1 MKLHRNIKLFINY
14 FLGPLLF
21 IWLAWSIYQQIKH
34 QPDLEKAWYGIKE
47 TFGSTM
53 IWNLVFA
60 VLLMLLNWSVEAV
73 KWKLSVK
80 KIQEVSFLKSFQ
92 AILSGIS
99 FSVSTP
105 NRIGEYLGRV
115 LYMNEGNRLKTI
127 SITIVCSISQL
138 LITLL
143 MGCAGLFLLGPTIS
157 EKQLI
162 TPMWMEVIRY
172 GVVAVII
179 LLTLFYFRLP
189 GLVKW
194 VEKFPGNKKFGFLV
208 NALEEFNAT
217 LLVKLLSLSMLRFFV
232 FIIQY
237 YLLFRLFNV
246 ELVWWQVFWTV
257 SISFLVMAVIPT
269 ITLIEL
275 VQRGKVV
282 ATIVGIYSAN
292 ELGMNLATAGIW
304 FINLILPAI
313 AGSLLL
319 LRMRKIMTIKNEE
332 T

>member
-1 MKLHRNIKLFINY
+1 MKLNRNSKLFINY

-21 IWLAWSIYQQIKH
+21 IWLAWSIYQQIVH
-34 QPDLEKAWYGIKE
+34 QPDLEKAWYGIQE
-47 TFGSTM
+47 SFGSTK
-53 IWNLVFA
+53 IWNLVIA
-60 VLLMLLNWSVEAV
+60 VVLMLLNWSLEAV
-73 KWKLSVK
+73 KWKIAVREV
-80 KIQEVSFLKSFQ
+80 QQVSFIKSFQ

-127 SITIVCSISQL
+127 SITIVSSISQL

-143 MGCAGLFLLGPTIS
+143 MGCTGLFLLGSTMS

-162 TPMWMEVIRY
+162 SPMWLQVIRY
-172 GVVAVII
+172 GVLAVII

-189 GLVKW
+189 WLVKW
-194 VEKFPGNKKFGFLV
+194 VERFPGNKKFRYLV
-208 NALEEFNAT
+208 KALEEFNAT
-217 LLVKLLSLSMLRFFV
+217 LLFKLLSLSLLRFIV

-257 SISFLVMAVIPT
+257 SVSFLVMAVIPT

-282 ATIVGIYSAN
+282 ATVVGIYSIN

-313 AGSLLL
+313 AGSLLIV
-319 LRMRKIMTIKNEE
+319 RMRKIMTIKNEE
-332 T
+332 I